1 MNKLISKVK
10 NKEQFAITK
19 LYNDNIN
26 KIYFICKELVQNEEV
41 ALDLSQ
47 DIFMTIINKIDT
59 LNDYNKY
66 YAWQKAIAIN
76 KCKDYL
82 KRNKELLFIDEEQEE
97 ALMQVEEIDDTYV
110 PHKYI
115 IKKETRNMIMD
126 IINTKLSDKQRIAVL
141 LFYYN
146 DMKCS
151 EIAEYFE
158 CAEGT
163 VKSRLNSA
171 RKIIKMEI
179 EKLQEK
185 GVKVRS
191 NAILPLLV
199 FLLEEEARDNKLS
212 KVVKNELL
220 SNILNGTLT
229 SVTKMCMGGL
239 ISTKVMAIIAIGT
252 TLVVG
257 GGAAVYKNY
266 LSNNEAKV
274 ISQNDVI
281 QENDKTIVD
290 ETDKIED
297 DLEQKEEKKVDT
309 NKNEETVVIDGK
321 EVKIYE
327 EVERDIK
334 SNTNNQ
340 EQKPQTP
347 STPEQKPQTPQTPST
362 PEQKPQ
368 TPSTPEQKPQTPS
381 TTEQKP
387 QTPSTPE
394 QKPQTPSKPEQKP
407 QVTDWKYDASLSA
420 QLQSRFE
427 CVSSNNYG
435 QKNSYNATC
444 TKTFLNKFFSISDS
458 YFQGNISQSQAE
470 TQIKNIDGTEYHD
483 KEYCYETT
491 EIYSVSF
498 RDFTVSSLTSVN
510 LYCQSCCFK
519 IAVYTNGSGN
529 FRIKHVLVGSS
540 IRTLEDDW

>member
-334 SNTNNQ
+334 SNTNNKEQ
-340 EQKPQTP
+340 EKPKEEQKPQTP
-347 STPEQKPQTPQTPST
+347 STPQ
-362 PEQKPQ
+362 QKPQ
-368 TPSTPEQKPQTPS
+368 TPSTPQEKPKEEQKPQ
-381 TTEQKP
+381 KP
-387 QTPSTPE
+387 QEP
-394 QKPQTPSKPEQKP
+394 QKP

-420 QLQSRFE
+420 QLQARFE
-427 CVSSNNYG
+427 RVSTNNYG
-435 QKNSYNATC
+435 QKDITHSTC
-444 TKTFLNKFFSISDS
+444 TQAFLSKFFSIADS
-458 YFQGNISQSQAE
+458 YFYGNISQSQAE
-470 TQIKNIDGTEYHD
+470 SQIKNIDGTEYLE
-483 KEYCYETT
+483 KEYYYRTT
-491 EIYSVSF
+491 DIGSVYF
-498 RDFTVSSLTSVN
+498 DDFTVSSLTSVN
-510 LYCQSCCFK
+510 ISCQSCCFK
-519 IAVYTNGSGN
+519 VAVYTNGSGN
-529 FRIKHVLVGSS
+529 FRIKRIVLASS
-540 IRTLEDDW
+540 TRALEDCW

>member
-334 SNTNNQ
+334 SNTNNKEQ
-340 EQKPQTP
+340 EKPKEEQKPQTPNTPEQKPQEPQKPQTP
-347 STPEQKPQTPQTPST
+347 STPEQKPQEP
-362 PEQKPQ
+362 
-368 TPSTPEQKPQTPS
+368 
-381 TTEQKP
+381 
-387 QTPSTPE
+387 
-394 QKPQTPSKPEQKP
+394 QKP

-420 QLQSRFE
+420 QLQSRLE
-427 CVSSNNYG
+427 CISSNNYG
-435 QKNSYNATC
+435 QKDTTHRIC
-444 TKTFLNKFFSISDS
+444 TQTFLSKFFSIADS
-458 YFQGNISQSQAE
+458 YFYGSISQSQAE
-470 TQIKNIDGTEYHD
+470 SQIRNIDGTEYLE
-483 KEYCYETT
+483 KEYRYSTT
-491 EIYSVSF
+491 DIYNIDF
-498 RDFTVSSLTSVN
+498 MDFTVSSITSVN
-510 LYCQSCCFK
+510 LSCQSCCFK
-519 IAVYTNGSGN
+519 IAVYINGSGTL
-529 FRIKHVLVGSS
+529 RIKEVGVKTST
-540 IRTLEDDW
+540 RALEDDW

>member
-97 ALMQVEEIDDTYV
+97 VLMQVEETDDTYV

-297 DLEQKEEKKVDT
+297 NLEQKEEKKVDT

-334 SNTNNQ
+334 SNTNNKEQ
-340 EQKPQTP
+340 EKPKEEQKPQTP
-347 STPEQKPQTPQTPST
+347 STPEQKPQEP
-362 PEQKPQ
+362 
-368 TPSTPEQKPQTPS
+368 
-381 TTEQKP
+381 
-387 QTPSTPE
+387 
-394 QKPQTPSKPEQKP
+394 QKP

-420 QLQSRFE
+420 QLQARFE
-427 CVSSNNYG
+427 NVSTNNYG
-435 QKNSYNATC
+435 QKDITHSTC
-444 TKTFLNKFFSISDS
+444 TQTFLSKFFSIADS
-458 YFQGNISQSQAE
+458 YFYGNISQSQAE
-470 TQIKNIDGTEYHD
+470 SQIRNIDGTEY
-483 KEYCYETT
+483 YEKKYYYATT
-491 EIYSVSF
+491 DIYNIDF
-498 RDFTVSSLTSVN
+498 KDFTVSSITSVN
-510 LYCQSCCFK
+510 LSCQSCCFK
-519 IAVYTNGSGN
+519 VAVYTNGSGTL
-529 FRIKHVLVGSS
+529 RIKEVGVATST
-540 IRTLEDDW
+540 RALEDDW

>member
-97 ALMQVEEIDDTYV
+97 LLMQVEETDDTYV

-191 NAILPLLV
+191 NAILPLLA

-340 EQKPQTP
+340 EKP
-347 STPEQKPQTPQTPST
+347 
-362 PEQKPQ
+362 
-368 TPSTPEQKPQTPS
+368 
-381 TTEQKP
+381 
-387 QTPSTPE
+387 
-394 QKPQTPSKPEQKP
+394 
-407 QVTDWKYDASLSA
+407 
-420 QLQSRFE
+420 
-427 CVSSNNYG
+427 
-435 QKNSYNATC
+435 
-444 TKTFLNKFFSISDS
+444 
-458 YFQGNISQSQAE
+458 
-470 TQIKNIDGTEYHD
+470 
-483 KEYCYETT
+483 
-491 EIYSVSF
+491 
-498 RDFTVSSLTSVN
+498 
-510 LYCQSCCFK
+510 
-519 IAVYTNGSGN
+519 
-529 FRIKHVLVGSS
+529 
-540 IRTLEDDW
+540 

>member
-97 ALMQVEEIDDTYV
+97 LLMQVEETDDTYV

-158 CAEGT
+158 CAEGI

-347 STPEQKPQTPQTPST
+347 STTEQKPQEP
-362 PEQKPQ
+362 QKPQ
-368 TPSTPEQKPQTPS
+368 TPSTPEQKPQEP
-381 TTEQKP
+381 
-387 QTPSTPE
+387 
-394 QKPQTPSKPEQKP
+394 QKP

-420 QLQSRFE
+420 QLQSRFD
-427 CVSSNNYG
+427 VRSTNNYG
-435 QKNSYNATC
+435 QKDITHSTC
-444 TKTFLNKFFSISDS
+444 TQAFLTKFFSIADS
-458 YFQGNISQSQAE
+458 YFYGNISQSQAE
-470 TQIKNIDGTEYHD
+470 SQIRNIDGTV
-483 KEYCYETT
+483 YENGYGYSTT
-491 EIYSVSF
+491 DIYNIGF
-498 RDFTVSSLTSVN
+498 EDFTASSITSVN
-510 LYCQSCCFK
+510 LSCQSCCFK
-519 IAVYTNGSGN
+519 LAVYTNGSGTI
-529 FRIKHVLVGSS
+529 RIKGIYVATST
-540 IRTLEDDW
+540 RALEDDW

>member
-334 SNTNNQ
+334 SNTNNKEQ
-340 EQKPQTP
+340 EKPKEEQKPQTP
-347 STPEQKPQTPQTPST
+347 STPQ
-362 PEQKPQ
+362 QKPQ
-368 TPSTPEQKPQTPS
+368 TPSTPQQ
-381 TTEQKP
+381 
-387 QTPSTPE
+387 E
-394 QKPQTPSKPEQKP
+394 QKPQTPSKPQEPQKP

-427 CVSSNNYG
+427 RVSTNNYG
-435 QKNSYNATC
+435 QKDSYHVQC
-444 TKTFLNKFFSISDS
+444 TKTFLNQFFYISDS
-458 YFQGNISQSQAE
+458 YFHGNISQSQAE
-470 TQIKNIDGTEYHD
+470 SQIKNIDGTEYNFD
-483 KEYCYETT
+483 KYRYETT
-491 EIYSVSF
+491 EIHSVRF
-498 RDFTVSSLTSVN
+498 EDFTVSSLTSVN
-510 LYCQSCCFK
+510 LACESCCFK
-519 IAVYTNGSGN
+519 VAVYTNGSGN
-529 FRIKHVLVGSS
+529 FRIKRVGVASDFN
-540 IRTLEDDW
+540 ITRDDW

>member
-97 ALMQVEEIDDTYV
+97 LLMQVEETDDTYV

-340 EQKPQTP
+340 EKPQTP
-347 STPEQKPQTPQTPST
+347 SKPSTPST
-362 PEQKPQ
+362 PQ
-368 TPSTPEQKPQTPS
+368 
-381 TTEQKP
+381 
-387 QTPSTPE
+387 
-394 QKPQTPSKPEQKP
+394 QKPQTPSKPQQKPQTPSKPQQEQKP

-427 CVSSNNYG
+427 RVSTNNYG
-435 QKNSYNATC
+435 QKDTTHRIC
-444 TKTFLNKFFSISDS
+444 TQAFLSKFFSIADS
-458 YFQGNISQSQAE
+458 YFYGNISQSQAE
-470 TQIKNIDGTEYHD
+470 SQIRNIDGTEYLE
-483 KEYCYETT
+483 KEYRYSTT
-491 EIYSVSF
+491 DIYNIDF
-498 RDFTVSSLTSVN
+498 MDFTVSSITSVN
-510 LYCQSCCFK
+510 LSCQSCCFK
-519 IAVYTNGSGN
+519 IAVYTNGSGTL
-529 FRIKHVLVGSS
+529 RIKEVGVKTST
-540 IRTLEDDW
+540 RALEDDW

>member
-97 ALMQVEEIDDTYV
+97 VLMQVEETDDTYV

-297 DLEQKEEKKVDT
+297 NLEQKEEKKVDT

-334 SNTNNQ
+334 SNTNNKEQ
-340 EQKPQTP
+340 EKPKEEQKPQTP
-347 STPEQKPQTPQTPST
+347 STPQEKPK
-362 PEQKPQ
+362 E
-368 TPSTPEQKPQTPS
+368 EQKPQTPS

-387 QTPSTPE
+387 QTPS
-394 QKPQTPSKPEQKP
+394 KPQEPQKP

-427 CVSSNNYG
+427 NVSSNNYG
-435 QKNSYNATC
+435 QKDTTHRIC
-444 TKTFLNKFFSISDS
+444 TQAFLSKFFSIADS
-458 YFQGNISQSQAE
+458 YFYGNISQNQAE
-470 TQIKNIDGTEYHD
+470 SQIKNIDGTEYYE
-483 KEYCYETT
+483 KEYYYATTDIYE
-491 EIYSVSF
+491 ISF
-498 RDFTVSSLTSVN
+498 RDFTVSSITSVN
-510 LYCQSCCFK
+510 LSCQSCCFK

-529 FRIKHVLVGSS
+529 LRIKAIHVATST
-540 IRTLEDDW
+540 RALEDDW

>member
-97 ALMQVEEIDDTYV
+97 VLMQVEETDDTYV

-334 SNTNNQ
+334 SNTNNKEQ
-340 EQKPQTP
+340 EKPK
-347 STPEQKPQTPQTPST
+347 E
-362 PEQKPQ
+362 
-368 TPSTPEQKPQTPS
+368 
-381 TTEQKP
+381 
-387 QTPSTPE
+387 E
-394 QKPQTPSKPEQKP
+394 QKPQTPSKTEQKPQKPQEPQKP

-420 QLQSRFE
+420 QLQARFE
-427 CVSSNNYG
+427 RVSTNNYG
-435 QKNSYNATC
+435 QKDITHSTC
-444 TKTFLNKFFSISDS
+444 TQAFLSKFFSIADS
-458 YFQGNISQSQAE
+458 YFYGNISQSQAE
-470 TQIKNIDGTEYHD
+470 SQIRNIDGTVYRTGHG
-483 KEYCYETT
+483 YSTT
-491 EIYSVSF
+491 DIYNIDF
-498 RDFTVSSLTSVN
+498 MDFTVSSITSVN
-510 LYCQSCCFK
+510 LSCQSCCFK
-519 IAVYTNGSGN
+519 IAVYTNGSGDLRM
-529 FRIKHVLVGSS
+529 F
-540 IRTLEDDW
+540 

>member
-97 ALMQVEEIDDTYV
+97 LLMQVEETDDTYV

-297 DLEQKEEKKVDT
+297 NLEQKEEKKVDT

-347 STPEQKPQTPQTPST
+347 STPEQKPQTPST
-362 PEQKPQ
+362 PQEKPK
-368 TPSTPEQKPQTPS
+368 E
-381 TTEQKP
+381 
-387 QTPSTPE
+387 E
-394 QKPQTPSKPEQKP
+394 QKPQTPSKPQQEQKP

-420 QLQSRFE
+420 QLQARFE
-427 CVSSNNYG
+427 NVSTNNYG
-435 QKNSYNATC
+435 QKDITHSTC
-444 TKTFLNKFFSISDS
+444 TQTFLSKFFSIADS
-458 YFQGNISQSQAE
+458 YFYGNISQSQAE
-470 TQIKNIDGTEYHD
+470 SQIRNIDGTEY
-483 KEYCYETT
+483 YEKKYYYATT
-491 EIYSVSF
+491 DIYNIDF
-498 RDFTVSSLTSVN
+498 KDFTVSSITSVN
-510 LYCQSCCFK
+510 LSCQSCCFK
-519 IAVYTNGSGN
+519 VAVYTNGSGTL
-529 FRIKHVLVGSS
+529 RIKEVGVATST
-540 IRTLEDDW
+540 RALEDDW